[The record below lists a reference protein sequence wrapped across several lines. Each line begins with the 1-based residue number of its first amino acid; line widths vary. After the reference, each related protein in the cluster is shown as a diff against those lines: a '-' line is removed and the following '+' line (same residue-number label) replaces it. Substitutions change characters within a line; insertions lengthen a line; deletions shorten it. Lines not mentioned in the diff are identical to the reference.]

1 MRLWRY
7 KLTIIKKSPPS
18 ILGGSS
24 LKDKL
29 SIARKE
35 LDNLQNDDI
44 NDDVKTQLESE
55 QAIKNSPKFHLTGRC
70 NRKIHKY
77 TTKAFYILDGLDMEI
92 KRYCNGGDVAIFNYL
107 MHLGLSEIKK
117 RDGHSFDEVSIMED
131 AYYIK

>member
-1 MRLWRY
+1 
-7 KLTIIKKSPPS
+7 LTTTKKNSPS
-18 ILGGSS
+18 ILGGTS

-35 LDNLQNDDI
+35 LDNLQNDDLH
-44 NDDVKTQLESE
+44 DDVKTQGEEVIE
-55 QAIKNSPKFHLTGRC
+55 QAIKDSPKFHLTGRC
-70 NRKIHKY
+70 NRKLHKY
-77 TTKAFYILDGLDMEI
+77 STKAFYILDGLDMEI

-117 RDGHSFDEVSIMED
+117 REGHSFDEVSIMED

>member
-35 LDNLQNDDI
+35 LDNLQYDDI
-44 NDDVKTQLESE
+44 NDDVKTKLESE

>member
-1 MRLWRY
+1 M
-7 KLTIIKKSPPS
+7 TIIKKSPPS

-77 TTKAFYILDGLDMEI
+77 TTKAFYILDGLDMESQ
-92 KRYCNGGDVAIFNYL
+92 R
-107 MHLGLSEIKK
+107 
-117 RDGHSFDEVSIMED
+117 
-131 AYYIK
+131 